1 MGRAFLFSLL
11 VSVAGCSGAPDA
23 NCTGAVPAKLSDIQA
38 SVFTPSCATA
48 GCHTGGFAAEYLRLD
63 ADFSYAALV
72 GRHSIAKPEKLLV
85 KPNDPANS
93 YLYSQVADG
102 SMPQDAD
109 QLTQAQLDQIRGWIC
124 AGAPND

>member
-1 MGRAFLFSLL
+1 MWRAISVSLL
-11 VSVAGCSGAPDA
+11 VAVAGCSGGPDA

-38 SVFTPSCATA
+38 SIFTPSCATA
-48 GCHTGGFAAEYLRLD
+48 GCHTTSFPAEELRLD
-63 ADFSYAALV
+63 ADYSYDALV
-72 GRHSIAKPEKLLV
+72 NRHSFDKPEKLLV

-109 QLTQAQLDQIRGWIC
+109 QLTQAQLEQIRGWIC
-124 AGAPND
+124 NGAPND